1 MTTMDFFGHQERARR
16 ASKGLLVWFGLA
28 VLGIVACVYLAAA
41 ATLQVVDRHGGGMWR
56 GDVFLVVAGGTMAL
70 IFLASMFKVAQLRSG
85 GKKVA
90 ELLGGRPIDLQTKDE
105 KERMFRNIVEE
116 MAIASGTPVP
126 AIYVLDD
133 ERAINAFAAGWSPAD
148 AVIAVTRGSLE
159 QLDRD
164 ELQGVVAHEFSHV
177 FHGDMRLNIRI
188 MGVLFG
194 IVCIATVGR
203 VIVRAVGRGGGGN
216 KKGGAAGLVLF
227 GLALLLIGGLG
238 VLFARLIQ
246 AAVSRQ
252 REFLADASAVQYTR
266 NPRGIG
272 MALAKIG
279 GLGSRLQSPQTESAS
294 HMLFAD
300 GLRHFLGNSMATH
313 PPIEQRVERILPG
326 FTRNL
331 AGADSMLAAAAAT
344 PAPRVAG
351 GAAALVAAAA
361 PIGARVGH
369 TLGGGRVSGRAVVES
384 AGDVRPEQVD
394 AARALLR
401 EIPLDL
407 SAAARDPL
415 RARALVLALLL
426 PRDAAARREVL
437 AQALADA
444 PDLVH
449 EATVAKDA
457 LTHCGR
463 HLHLPL
469 VSLAIATLRALR
481 GPEIATLRQ
490 QARRL
495 AMADGVLS
503 PFEFA
508 LLRMLERHLRLP
520 GELPLRPPG
529 RPESLLQHGEAVAVL
544 LSALARV
551 GTNDEAGARAAF
563 ARGAAALGAGIPV
576 QMSPRR
582 SGAIAELDAAV
593 TTLHRVSP
601 LGKRNLLL
609 ACAEIAGADG
619 NLDAEEADLLRALAE
634 LWDCPIPLVLGP
646 DGQVLRTVT
655 D

>member
-16 ASKGLLVWFGLA
+16 ASKWLLVWFALA
-28 VLGIVACVYLAAA
+28 VLSIVTCVYFAAA
-41 ATLQVVDRHGGGMWR
+41 ATLLALDRQGGGLWR
-56 GDVFLVVAGGTMAL
+56 ADVFTAVAGGTLAL
-70 IFLASMFKVAQLRSG
+70 IFLASTFKVTQLRSG

-133 ERAINAFAAGWSPAD
+133 ESTINAFAAGWSPTD
-148 AVIAVTRGSLE
+148 AVVAVTRGCL
-159 QLDRD
+159 QRLDRD

-194 IVCIATVGR
+194 IVCIATIGR
-203 VIVRAVGRGGGGN
+203 ILVQVVGRGGGGN

-227 GLALLLIGGLG
+227 GFALLVIGGLG

-279 GLGSRLQSPQTESAS
+279 GIGGKLKSPQAESAS

-300 GLRHFLGNSMATH
+300 GMRRFAGGALATH
-313 PPIEQRVERILPG
+313 PPITTRVERILPG

-331 AGADSMLAAAAAT
+331 KGKTEMTEAAAAT

-351 GAAALVAAAA
+351 AAGLVAMAAAT
-361 PIGARVGH
+361 GARVDA
-369 TLGGGRVSGRAVVES
+369 RAVVNS
-384 AGDVRPEQVD
+384 TGDVRPEQVQ
-394 AARALLR
+394 AARELLR
-401 EIPLDL
+401 QIPLDL
-407 SAAARDPL
+407 SAATHDPV
-415 RARALVLALLL
+415 RARAVVLALLL
-426 PRDAAARREVL
+426 AGDAAERRQQLGELLSEDPEL
-437 AQALADA
+437 A
-444 PDLVH
+444 H
-449 EATVAKDA
+449 EATVAWDH
-457 LTHCGR
+457 LRHCGR
-463 HLHLPL
+463 HLRLPL
-469 VSLAIATLRALR
+469 LGLAIATLRTLPGPTLTSLR
-481 GPEIATLRQ
+481 A

-495 AMADGVLS
+495 AMADGRLS

-508 LLRMLERHLRLP
+508 LLRALERHLQVGDELPQRGARSAPLLAHP
-520 GELPLRPPG
+520 GEL
-529 RPESLLQHGEAVAVL
+529 SIV

-551 GTNDEAGARAAF
+551 GAPDEAAAQAAF
-563 ARGAAALGAGIPV
+563 ARGRTALAEGIDIELLP
-576 QMSPRR
+576 PER
-582 SGAIAELDAAV
+582 SRIEDLDRAV
-593 TTLHRVSP
+593 TALRHLSP
-601 LGKRNLLL
+601 LGKRNLLFT
-609 ACAEIAGADG
+609 CAEVAGSDG
-619 NLDAEEADLLRALAE
+619 MLDADEADLLRALAE

-646 DGQVLRTVT
+646 DGQALRAAATG
-655 D
+655 